1 MRKADSSLF
10 FLILIMM
17 SVFFIGYFQPENTQF
32 IKEYIFLGINMIA
45 FIFVNIVAFMKFS
58 IYLFEPVF
66 LVFIV
71 YLFVFFIDPMVNII
85 SGTTECMG
93 YMY

>member
-1 MRKADSSLF
+1 
-10 FLILIMM
+10 
-17 SVFFIGYFQPENTQF
+17 
-32 IKEYIFLGINMIA
+32 MIA

-93 YMY
+93 YYVMDGCIRATVIFMLSYVMFLLGYYGVWRRKDHILSEEA